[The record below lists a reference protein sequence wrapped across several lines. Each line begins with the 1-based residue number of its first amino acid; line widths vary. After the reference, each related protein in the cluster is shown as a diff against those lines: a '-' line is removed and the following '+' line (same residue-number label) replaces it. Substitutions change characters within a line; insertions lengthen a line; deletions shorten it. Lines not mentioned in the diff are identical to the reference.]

1 MIDDRVDALD
11 RAPLELERVS
21 LRSGRQ
27 RISGKDTPAQKN
39 GGKG

>member
-11 RAPLELERVS
+11 RATLEFERVS
-21 LRSGRQ
+21 LRGGRPRKSGN
-27 RISGKDTPAQKN
+27 DTPAQKK